1 MLSINQFCHDCMSHF
16 IIALAATKYMGFKNV
31 YGWLSHCNVDTS
43 GSCTSMVAELGP
55 SRGSLSFSS
64 PWREGLT
71 TSTSSMWTTT
81 KIPWKN
87 TERTALTIQFIS
99 GWFVLQ
105 PHPWFWFNSANV
117 QARSLSGGTL
127 DRGVPRLMLALST
140 FKLID
145 WWMMQSSWDLRFDWD
160 LSLTDRMLKFK
171 VTCTWDV
178 SDLSRLRSST
188 FPKWKTIVV
197 IPGCSSRL
205 ASVVGSRRNLH
216 FTGSTSGNSLQ
227 EVFKNDLKSVPT
239 LPTTDKHAMMQGA
252 RLKDDVRATTAA
264 KGFLLANL
272 SMTEWALLANDWW
285 TLLVNDWLT
294 LLVNDLVTVFVN
306 DCWFTDCWLTNS
318 EFVSRANPVWAKDS
332 ISQGS
337 SRWTGLL

>member
-188 FPKWKTIVV
+188 FPKWKQLWWFPDAAPDWHLSLGLVET
-197 IPGCSSRL
+197 
-205 ASVVGSRRNLH
+205 
-216 FTGSTSGNSLQ
+216 FT
-227 EVFKNDLKSVPT
+227 
-239 LPTTDKHAMMQGA
+239 
-252 RLKDDVRATTAA
+252 
-264 KGFLLANL
+264 LLAPPVETHSKKFSKMIWRACRRCPQRTNMPWCRALDWKMMCEPPLQPKVSCWQICQWLNGLYLQMTDGLYL
-272 SMTEWALLANDWW
+272 SMTDRLYLSMTWW
-285 TLLVNDWLT
+285 LYLSMTADSLT
-294 LLVNDLVTVFVN
+294 AD
-306 DCWFTDCWLTNS
+306 
-318 EFVSRANPVWAKDS
+318 
-332 ISQGS
+332 
-337 SRWTGLL
+337 